1 MEEQN
6 TFLSRFKRKDRKK
19 FKETKVGI
27 FIKDKAP
34 EILDTV
40 GDLLPDAGV
49 LGVVKNL
56 INMSDKFTPEEKE
69 VLTED
74 LAQMYETEVKD
85 RESARNR
92 EVEMSKLGSK
102 DFMFTLTG
110 LIGLAV
116 FCFIVYA
123 IAFLQIPDANK
134 EIWIHL
140 IGISEGVVLSIFGYY
155 FGSAM
160 KKNIN

>member
-56 INMSDKFTPEEKE
+56 INISDKFTPEEKE

-110 LIGLAV
+110 LIGLGV

>member
-6 TFLSRFKRKDRKK
+6 TFLSKLKRKDKKK
-19 FKETKVGI
+19 FKDTKVGV
-27 FIKDKAP
+27 FLKDKAP
-34 EILDTV
+34 EILETV

-49 LGVVKNL
+49 LGVAKNL
-56 INMSDKFTPEEKE
+56 IKMSDKLSPEEKE
-69 VLTED
+69 LLTAD
-74 LAQMYETEVKD
+74 LAQMYEMEVKD
-85 RESARNR
+85 RDSARTR
-92 EVEMSKLGSK
+92 EVEISKAGKRDYL
-102 DFMFTLTG
+102 FTLTG
-110 LIGLAV
+110 LIGLGV

-123 IAFLQIPDANK
+123 IAFLQIPEANK

-160 KKNIN
+160 KKNVN

>member
-6 TFLSRFKRKDRKK
+6 TFLSKFKRKDRKK
-19 FKETKVGI
+19 FKETKVGV

-49 LGVVKNL
+49 LGIVKNL
-56 INMSDKFTPEEKE
+56 VKMSDKFTPEEKE
-69 VLTED
+69 LLTED

-92 EVEMSKLGSK
+92 EVEMSKLGSR

-123 IAFLQIPDANK
+123 IAFLQIPDSNK